1 MNFGVRG
8 LIYEVALTGIIG
20 RVKDVEDANMW
31 EFFNTLA
38 FLRSQE
44 AFRNALMR

>member
-1 MNFGVRG
+1 MNFGMRG

-20 RVKDVEDANMW
+20 KIKDVEDTNMW
-31 EFFNTLA
+31 DFFDVLG

-44 AFRNALMR
+44 AFRNALSR